1 MMDYLTMILVAIIVL
16 LIAKFVLNL
25 NFRRIIELAIN
36 IVLGIIILWLL
47 NKFGGSLGISIP
59 INIIT
64 ALIVGILGIPGVIIL
79 VLLNLI
85 GII

>member
-1 MMDYLTMILVAIIVL
+1 MNYLTMILVAIIVL
-16 LIAKFVLNL
+16 MVAKFVLNL
-25 NFRRIIELAIN
+25 NIRRIIELAIN
-36 IVLGIIILWLL
+36 IVLGILILWLL

-59 INIIT
+59 INVIT
-64 ALIVGILGIPGVIIL
+64 ALVVGILGIPGVIIL

>member
-1 MMDYLTMILVAIIVL
+1 MSYLTMILVAIIVL
-16 LIAKFVLNL
+16 LVAKFILNL
-25 NFRRIIELAIN
+25 NIRRIIELAIN
-36 IVLGIIILWLL
+36 IVLGIIVLWLL

-59 INIIT
+59 INVIT
-64 ALIVGILGIPGVIIL
+64 AIVVGILGIPGVIIL

>member
-1 MMDYLTMILVAIIVL
+1 MNYLTMILVAIIVL
-16 LIAKFVLNL
+16 LVAKFVLNL
-25 NFRRIIELAIN
+25 NVRRIIELAIN
-36 IVLGIIILWLL
+36 IVLGILILWLL
-47 NKFGGSLGISIP
+47 NKFGGGLGISIP

-64 ALIVGILGIPGVIIL
+64 ALVVGILGIPGVIIL

>member
-1 MMDYLTMILVAIIVL
+1 MNYLTMVLVAIIVL
-16 LIAKFVLNL
+16 LVAKFVLNL
-25 NFRRIIELAIN
+25 NLRRIIELAIN
-36 IVLGIIILWLL
+36 IVLGILVLWLL

-59 INIIT
+59 INVIT
-64 ALIVGILGIPGVIIL
+64 AIVVGVLGIPGVIIL

>member
-1 MMDYLTMILVAIIVL
+1 MNYLTMILVAVIVL
-16 LIAKFVLNL
+16 LVAKFILNL
-25 NFRRIIELAIN
+25 NLRRIIELAIN
-36 IVLGIIILWLL
+36 IVLGILVLWLL

-59 INIIT
+59 INVIT
-64 ALIVGILGIPGVIIL
+64 ALVVGILGIPGVIIL

>member
-1 MMDYLTMILVAIIVL
+1 MNYLTMVLVAIIVL
-16 LIAKFVLNL
+16 LVAKFILNL
-25 NFRRIIELAIN
+25 NVKRIIELAIN

-47 NKFGGSLGISIP
+47 NAFGGPIGISIP

-64 ALIVGILGIPGVIIL
+64 ALVVGILGIPGVIIL
-79 VLLNLI
+79 VLLHLI

>member
-1 MMDYLTMILVAIIVL
+1 MNYLTMVLVAIIVL
-16 LIAKFVLNL
+16 LVAKFILNL
-25 NFRRIIELAIN
+25 NLRRIIELAIN
-36 IVLGIIILWLL
+36 IVLGIIVLWLL

-59 INIIT
+59 INVIT
-64 ALIVGILGIPGVIIL
+64 AIVVGILGIPGVIIL

>member
-1 MMDYLTMILVAIIVL
+1 MDYLTIIITAIIVL
-16 LIAKFVLNL
+16 LIAKFLFHV
-25 NFRRIIELAIN
+25 NFKRLIELIIN
-36 IVLGIIILWLL
+36 ILLGIVVLWLI

-64 ALIVGILGIPGVIIL
+64 AIVVGVLGLPGVIIL